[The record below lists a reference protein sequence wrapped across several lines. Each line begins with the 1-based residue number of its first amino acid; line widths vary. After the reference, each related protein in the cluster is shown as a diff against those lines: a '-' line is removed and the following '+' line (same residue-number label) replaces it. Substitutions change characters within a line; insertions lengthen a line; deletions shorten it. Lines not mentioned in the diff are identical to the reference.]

1 MSRLEPRRTLRST
14 KELPSSA
21 GFHFVN
27 LCPSWLMV
35 SSMLTEIIL
44 EAWIALRRNYTRS
57 LLTMLGIVWGIA
69 TVTLLIAYGSSF
81 RRILVGGFDA
91 FGKSVVICW
100 PQQTSEQPGGQRA
113 GKKVRLEQADLDI
126 VKETAPLVKHVCL
139 ETVNRPGISYGERMV
154 GTAAI
159 RGVCPEYGEMRNEVP
174 SEGRWISAGDE
185 LERRRVV
192 FLGGRVR
199 EQLFSGRPA
208 IGETVQIGGV
218 HFTVIGV
225 MARKIQLS
233 NYFSSDDDSAWIPY
247 SAAGDVWNTK
257 YAAVMVFEPVAPQF
271 EKKAQAQ
278 VLAAIASRQQFSPTD
293 PKAFQMF
300 GRDEFRPVID
310 GLTIGLQVLLTFVGT
325 LTLGIGGVGVMN
337 IMLVSVDERIREIG
351 LRRALGAKKWQIK
364 LQFLAET
371 LLIML
376 LGGAAGV
383 LLSYGIA
390 AAVGTLPLMGP
401 LFEDDSGKADIHL
414 QISLATVMLSTLVLL
429 AVGVAS
435 GLVPALR
442 ASKLGSGR
450 SAAIRVKRLS
460 S

>member
-1 MSRLEPRRTLRST
+1 
-14 KELPSSA
+14 
-21 GFHFVN
+21 
-27 LCPSWLMV
+27 
-35 SSMLTEIIL
+35 MLLEIIR

-57 LLTMLGIVWGIA
+57 LLTMLGIVWGIT

-81 RRILVGGFDA
+81 RAILVGGFDA
-91 FGKSVVICW
+91 FGKSAVVCW

-113 GKKVRLEQADLDI
+113 GKKVVFEQADLDM
-126 VKETAPLVKHVCL
+126 VKETAPLVKHACL
-139 ETVNRPGISYGERMV
+139 ETVRRPGIAYGDRMV
-154 GTAAI
+154 GTAAV

-174 SEGRWISAGDE
+174 SEGRWINASDE

-192 FLGGRVR
+192 FIGGRIR

-208 IGETVQIGGV
+208 VGEIVQIGGV
-218 HFTVIGV
+218 RFTVIGV

-233 NYFSSDDDSAWIPY
+233 NYFSSDDESSWIPY
-247 SAAGDVWNTK
+247 SAAGDLWNTK
-257 YAAVMVFEPVAPQF
+257 DAAVLVFEPVAPQF
-271 EKKAQAQ
+271 EKRAMAQ
-278 VLAAIASRQQFSPTD
+278 VLAAVATRQGFSPTD
-293 PKAFQMF
+293 PKAIQMF

-310 GLTIGLQVLLTFVGT
+310 ALTIGLQVLLAFVGT

-351 LRRALGAKKWQIK
+351 LRRALGARKRHIK
-364 LQFLAET
+364 FQFLAET

-376 LGGAAGV
+376 LGGAIGV
-383 LLSYGIA
+383 LLSYAIA

-414 QISLATVMLSTLVLL
+414 RISLMTVTLSTIVLL
-429 AVGVAS
+429 IVGVIS

-442 ASKLGSGR
+442 ASKLDPVEALR
-450 SAAIRVKRLS
+450 YE
-460 S
+460 

>member
-1 MSRLEPRRTLRST
+1 
-14 KELPSSA
+14 
-21 GFHFVN
+21 
-27 LCPSWLMV
+27 
-35 SSMLTEIIL
+35 MLTEIIR
-44 EAWIALRRNYTRS
+44 ESWIALQRNYTRS

-81 RRILVGGFDA
+81 RQILVNGFDA

-113 GKKVRLEQADLDI
+113 GKKVVLEQADVDM

-139 ETVNRPGISYGERMV
+139 ETVRRPGIAYANRMV

-174 SEGRWISAGDE
+174 AEGRWINSADQV
-185 LERRRVV
+185 ERRRVA

-208 IGETVQIGGV
+208 IGETVLIGGV
-218 HFTVIGV
+218 RFEVIGV
-225 MARKIQLS
+225 MARKIQMS
-233 NYFSSDDDSAWIPY
+233 NYFSSDDDSVWIPY
-247 SAAGDVWNTK
+247 SAAGDLWNTR
-257 YAAVMVFEPVAPQF
+257 YAAVMVFAPIAPQF
-271 EKKAQAQ
+271 EKKAMDQ
-278 VLAAIASRQQFSPTD
+278 VLAALATRQQFSPTD
-293 PKAFQMF
+293 KKAILMF
-300 GRDEFRPVID
+300 GRDEFRPIID

-351 LRRALGAKKWQIK
+351 LRRALGAKKWHIK
-364 LQFLAET
+364 LQFLSET

-376 LGGAAGV
+376 LGGAIGV
-383 LLSYGIA
+383 LLSYLIA

-414 QISLATVMLSTLVLL
+414 KISMLTVMLSTLVLIV
-429 AVGVAS
+429 VGVAS
-435 GLVPALR
+435 GLVPAFR
-442 ASKLGSGR
+442 ASKLDPVEALR
-450 SAAIRVKRLS
+450 YE
-460 S
+460 